1 MKPKTL
7 SDGTV
12 LDRFAPPSDNEA
24 EQAVLGSILIDP
36 DAIVRVG
43 SFLKAEHF
51 YQEKHGWIYGA
62 VLDLAKRNT
71 DADFVTVCEELGRR
85 AQLAEIGG
93 ASYVMDLIN
102 AVPTAIHAEHY
113 AEIVVR
119 MATDRHAIR
128 LAGQI
133 AQAAYEG
140 RGRGLEAAATL
151 VQEARAGF
159 AAASDGPRF
168 LDDVLTELVDT
179 ANVMA
184 TERKAGR
191 LVDVKLPWTDL
202 TDIIHGGLLP
212 ADLVLIVG
220 EPSVGKSTFVHQL
233 ADHAALQ
240 GHGVLLFTTETK
252 DRNFAARQLAPRA
265 GVSSRDLIAGQLDED
280 GWERVMR
287 NMDKVRR
294 PSFLVDSQ
302 TYDAQAF
309 ERRIQQAQ
317 IALERRGHALR
328 LVVFDFLQQF
338 RDSRYKERRL
348 EVGAV
353 IYQIREIANRYNL
366 ACIAVSELSK
376 DTYKNGGGKVHI
388 FGSKESSS
396 IEYAATIGIA
406 LYRDEQ
412 ERVVCDVQKNKDGK
426 RGKFCLPPLATDAA
440 WFGNPRPYAVSDK
453 IVQMNRQAA

>member
-1 MKPKTL
+1 MNPIQL
-7 SDGTV
+7 
-12 LDRFAPPSDNEA
+12 PSDPEA
-24 EQAVLGSILIDP
+24 ERAVLGSILIDP
-36 DAIVRVG
+36 DAIVKIG
-43 SFLKAEHF
+43 TFLKADHF
-51 YQEKHGWIYGA
+51 FQQKNGWIYTA
-62 VLDLAKRNT
+62 VQDLAQRSAK
-71 DADFVTVCEELGRR
+71 ADFVTVCEELERKG
-85 AQLAEIGG
+85 QLAEVGG
-93 ASYVMDLIN
+93 AYYVMDLIN
-102 AVPTAIHAEHY
+102 AVPTAIHAEYY

-119 MATDRHAIR
+119 LATDRQAIR

-133 AQAAYEG
+133 AQEAYAG

-151 VQEARAGF
+151 LQEARAGF
-159 AAASDGPRF
+159 ATVASGPRF
-168 LDDVLTELVDT
+168 LDDVVDDLIDR
-179 ANVMA
+179 ASVMS

-191 LVDVKLPWTDL
+191 LVDIKFPWTDL
-202 TDIIHGGLLP
+202 GDIIHGGLLP
-212 ADLVLIVG
+212 SDLMLVVG

-233 ADHAALQ
+233 ADHAAMQ

-252 DRNFAARQLAPRA
+252 DRNFASRQLAPRA
-265 GVSSRDLIAGQLDED
+265 RVGSRDLISGQLTDDE
-280 GWERVMR
+280 WERVIMAV
-287 NMDKVRR
+287 DKVRR
-294 PSFLVDSQ
+294 PTFLVDSD
-302 TYDAQAF
+302 TYDAQGF

-317 IALERRGHALR
+317 AALDRRGATLR

-338 RDSRYKERRL
+338 RDSRYKEKRL

-353 IYQIREIANRYNL
+353 IYQMREIANTYGL

-412 ERVVCDVQKNKDGK
+412 ERVVCDIQKNKDGK
-426 RGKFCLPPLATDAA
+426 RGKFTLPPLAQDAA

-453 IVQMNRQAA
+453 IVQ